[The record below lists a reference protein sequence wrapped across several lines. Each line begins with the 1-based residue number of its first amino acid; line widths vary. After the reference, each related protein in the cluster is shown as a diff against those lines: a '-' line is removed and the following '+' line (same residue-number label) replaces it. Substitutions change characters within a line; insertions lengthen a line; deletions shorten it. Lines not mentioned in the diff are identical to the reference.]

1 MSETIDRID
10 HAISNHTGGWVVTP
24 NLDILHKLTHDTDF
38 ARLVE
43 PATLRL
49 ADGMPLVWASKLS
62 GDPLPERVAGSD
74 LVWHICERAAERNYS
89 VFLLG
94 GDEGIADK
102 AAAVLQAKYKGLRVV
117 GTHCPPFGFE
127 KNPDELNAISAK
139 LSQSEPDIILVALG
153 CPKQERLI
161 DTLRADYPKAWFFG
175 IGISLSFVTGDVK
188 RAPTWIRRLGL
199 EWVHRLLQEP
209 GRLAKRY
216 ILVGIPF
223 AFRVL
228 GGSILAR
235 FRG

>member
-1 MSETIDRID
+1 M
-10 HAISNHTGGWVVTP
+10 A
-24 NLDILHKLTHDTDF
+24 
-38 ARLVE
+38 
-43 PATLRL
+43 
-49 ADGMPLVWASKLS
+49 
-62 GDPLPERVAGSD
+62 
-74 LVWHICERAAERNYS
+74 
-89 VFLLG
+89 LG
-94 GDEGIADK
+94 
-102 AAAVLQAKYKGLRVV
+102 
-117 GTHCPPFGFE
+117 H
-127 KNPDELNAISAK
+127 
-139 LSQSEPDIILVALG
+139 IILVALG